1 MEDQEVNRPDPD
13 VLLKKITQ
21 KEDKS
26 TRGRLKIFFGMC
38 AGVGKTYSMLEA
50 AQKAKIDGIDVV
62 IGIVETHKRV
72 ETEELIEG
80 LEIIPL
86 KEINYRESIFK
97 ELDIDKVI
105 LRNPALVLVDELAHT
120 NIPGS
125 RHLKR
130 YQDVL
135 EILNN
140 GIDVYTTL
148 NVQHIE
154 SRSET
159 VKQITG
165 TTIRETVPDSI
176 LEETDEMELVDI
188 TPDELLQRLAEGKI
202 YTAERSRQAI
212 ENFFRKGNL
221 TALREMSLRITAERV
236 DKDLRDYK
244 SEKNISDVWKSG
256 QRLMCAI
263 APSPYS
269 ADLIRWTRRLSY
281 SLEAPWIAVYVETDQ
296 KISEDNK
303 NILLQ
308 NFKLVKELGGEVITT
323 QDVNLISALVRVAK
337 ENNISQIIIGKSRK
351 SKFLRLV
358 TVKDFTNQLIKASGD
373 IDVYVVGGDKTEEK
387 DIFQEFKSRSHSP
400 FAKYSLTALFVVL
413 VTLASFNFQNA
424 IGYQIV
430 SMFFLLLISMLPV
443 FNFGVGP
450 VLFAALLSALS
461 WDLFFIPPHYTLH
474 IEKADDV
481 FMLILFF
488 IVASVPGYL
497 STKVRTQQA
506 MLRLKDK
513 RTEILYNLSK
523 RLAGA
528 LNINDIAEII
538 VNELEKIFSV
548 KVVVIFAE
556 STKKLKAKP
565 HTSSTFLIDDYEWV
579 FAQWAFSANQKTGK
593 FTNTLPSASATY
605 YPIDSKSGVLGVIGL
620 NFKNNQPLSF
630 DQEELLNDL
639 LNQISKTIER
649 EYLDEIAK
657 QSLLA
662 TESEKLYKTLFN
674 SISHELKTPITTII
688 GAVSSFNDSKIFENK
703 NSLTGIVNEINIA
716 AERLHRL
723 VENLLDMA
731 RLESGNLNL
740 KLGWNSIADLIHSV
754 TERLKNESKFHK
766 LNIKIDEDI
775 VFRFDYT
782 LLEQAIINIVHNAL
796 TYTPAGSEITI
807 EGIQQNYNYIL
818 NISDNGNG
826 FSEEALTKLFTKFYR
841 IPGTKTG
848 GTGLGLSIAK
858 GFIEAH
864 GGSITA
870 SNKSSGGAMFT
881 IIIPIKEKGKE
892 NDS

>member
-1 MEDQEVNRPDPD
+1 MEDSEVNRPDPD

-26 TRGRLKIFFGMC
+26 TKGRLKIFFGMC

-50 AQKAKIDGIDVV
+50 AQKAKADGVDVV
-62 IGIVETHKRV
+62 IGIVETHKRA
-72 ETEELIEG
+72 ETEELTEG
-80 LEIIPL
+80 LEVIPL
-86 KEINYRESIFK
+86 REISYRESIFK
-97 ELDIDKVI
+97 EMDIDKI
-105 LRNPALVLVDELAHT
+105 LVRKPALVLVDELAHT

-176 LEETDEMELVDI
+176 LEETDEIELVDI
-188 TPDELLQRLAEGKI
+188 TPDLLLQRLAEGKI

-269 ADLIRWTRRLSY
+269 ADLIRWTRRLAY
-281 SLEAPWIAVYVETDQ
+281 SLETPWIAAYVETDQ

-308 NFKLVKELGGEVITT
+308 NFKLVKELGGELITT
-323 QDVNLISALVRVAK
+323 QDVQIAPTLVRVAK
-337 ENNISQIIIGKSRK
+337 ANNVTQIIIGKSRK
-351 SKFLRLV
+351 SKWQKIFTGR
-358 TVKDFTNQLIKASGD
+358 DFIKQLLSISGD
-373 IDVYVVGGDKTEEK
+373 IDVYVVGGDVK
-387 DIFQEFKSRSHSP
+387 DDKNIFQEFKSRSHSP
-400 FAKYSLTALFVVL
+400 FSKYSLAALLVVL
-413 VTLASFNFQNA
+413 VALALFNFQDV
-424 IGYQIV
+424 IGYKIV

-461 WDLFFIPPHYTLH
+461 WDFFFIPPHYTLH
-474 IEKADDV
+474 IENADDM

-497 STKVRTQQA
+497 STKIRTQQA
-506 MLRLKDK
+506 ILRLKEK

-528 LNINDIAEII
+528 LNINDISEII
-538 VNELEKIFSV
+538 VDELGKIFNV
-548 KVVVIFAE
+548 KVVVILAE
-556 STKKLKAKP
+556 TKKKLKAKP

-579 FAQWAFSANQKTGK
+579 FAQWAYSDNQKTGR
-593 FTNTLPSASATY
+593 FTNTLPNALATY
-605 YPIDSKSGVLGVIGL
+605 YPINSKSGVLGVIGL
-620 NFKNNQPLSF
+620 NFESNQPLSF
-630 DQEELLNDL
+630 DKEDLLNDM

-649 EYLDEIAK
+649 EYLDELAK

-662 TESEKLYKTLFN
+662 TESEKLYKTLFD

-688 GAVSSFNDSKIFENK
+688 GAASSLSNENILEDK
-703 NSLTGIVNEINIA
+703 NALTSIIHEINIA
-716 AERLHRL
+716 AERLHHL

-731 RLESGNLNL
+731 RLESGNLKL
-740 KLGWNSIADLIHSV
+740 KLGWHSITDLVHSAV
-754 TERLKNESKFHK
+754 EKLQGEIKLHKIINRVEDDFVFKF
-766 LNIKIDEDI
+766 D
-775 VFRFDYT
+775 FT
-782 LLEQAIINIVHNAL
+782 LLEQALINILHNSL
-796 TYTPAGSEITI
+796 SYTPSESEIVI
-807 EGIQQNYNYIL
+807 EGIKQNYNYIL

-826 FSEEALTKLFTKFYR
+826 FSKEALAKLFDKFYR

-864 GGSITA
+864 GGNVTA
-870 SNKSSGGAMFT
+870 ANKTNGGAIFT
-881 IIIPIKEKGKE
+881 IILPIKEK
-892 NDS
+892 